1 MKRRKIIYLLLTI
14 LCVAGISLYFLY
26 YVVTEDW
33 REPVI
38 YVPSDVLELSISDGR
53 AKILEDVTAYDNRNG
68 DVTGS
73 IVLEKIK
80 ALKNDG
86 SAKAVLAAFDRNGNV
101 TKAERSIRYTDYRSP
116 KISVTAPLLFKEE
129 TVYNLLDCV
138 TAEDVIDGDISDRVK
153 VTILE
158 AEHAASQPGEFKV
171 RFRVTNSLGDTVY
184 LDAPVLV
191 YSADSYNGSVE
202 LTQYMVRLKKGARF
216 DPEGYFK
223 AFRGGARIYDM
234 TDEELQ
240 LEIDQA
246 VNTGEPG
253 VYAVTYTAVRG
264 DYTGCSRL
272 LAVVEE

>member
-101 TKAERSIRYTDYRSP
+101 

>member
-191 YSADSYNGSVE
+191 YSADSYNGFVE

>member
-101 TKAERSIRYTDYRSP
+101 TKAERCIRYTDYRSP